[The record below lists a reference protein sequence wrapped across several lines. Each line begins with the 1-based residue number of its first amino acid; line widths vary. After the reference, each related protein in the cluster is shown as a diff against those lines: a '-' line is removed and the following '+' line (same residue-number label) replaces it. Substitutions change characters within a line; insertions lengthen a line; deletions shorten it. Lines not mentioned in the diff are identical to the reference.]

1 MSSRQGQHAVQETSL
16 RHVVLHVEHLTNRQ
30 RAVQHVVR
38 EISLRHAEHP
48 ISLQHAERHVGRL
61 TNRQHVVLHVEH
73 PINKQ
78 EFQERRSGSHEPVFF
93 ISMAHYR

>member
-1 MSSRQGQHAVQETSL
+1 MSSRQGQHAVQETNL

-30 RAVQHVVR
+30 RAALHV
-38 EISLRHAEHP
+38 EH
-48 ISLQHAERHVGRL
+48 L
-61 TNRQHVVLHVEH
+61 TNRQRAERHVEH